1 MILQEKEKVKKV
13 KYKLKKGITWD
24 TVKSKVSYAGFQVF
38 DSLFEVETRNKY
50 RNEKEEFEGIRFDS
64 KMEMEFYIYLL
75 KTHTKEEIELQ
86 PSFVLQEKFKDNT
99 GKVQRE
105 SKYIADFRVGNIV
118 YDVKGMTTQMFRAK
132 EKTFKLKYPDLQLKV
147 VKKAP
152 KWTDKEWIEL
162 SELKEMI
169 RERNKKKKLL
179 QNKYFD
185 KVEVENDYL

>member
-1 MILQEKEKVKKV
+1 MQDKEKVKKV
-13 KYKLKKGITWD
+13 AYRLKKGITWD
-24 TVKSKVSYAGFQVF
+24 IVKSKVSYAGFQIF
-38 DSLFEVETRNKY
+38 DSLFEVETRSKY
-50 RNEKEEFEGIRFDS
+50 RNEKEELEGIKFDS

-99 GKVQRE
+99 GKAQRE
-105 SKYIADFRVGNIV
+105 SRYIADFRVENIV
-118 YDVKGMTTQMFRAK
+118 FDVKGVTTPIFRAK

-152 KWTDKEWIEL
+152 KWTGKEWIEL
-162 SELKEMI
+162 SELKEMT

-179 QNKYFD
+179 QKTQ
-185 KVEVENDYL
+185 

>member
-1 MILQEKEKVKKV
+1 MQEKEKVKKV

-24 TVKSKVSYAGFQVF
+24 IIKEYLSRVGVAVF
-38 DSLFEVETRNKY
+38 DNLFEIETRSKY
-50 RNEKEEFEGIRFDS
+50 RNEKEEFGGIKFDS

-75 KTHTKEEIELQ
+75 KTHTKEKIELQ

-99 GKVQRE
+99 GKAQRE

-118 YDVKGMTTQMFRAK
+118 YDVKGVTTQIFRSK
-132 EKTFKLKYPDLQLKV
+132 EKTFKLKYPELQLKV

-152 KWTDKEWIEL
+152 KWTGKEWIEL
-162 SELKEMI
+162 QELKEMT

-179 QNKYFD
+179 QNK
-185 KVEVENDYL
+185 

>member
-1 MILQEKEKVKKV
+1 MKYNYGGLILQDKEKVKKV
-13 KYKLKKGITWD
+13 NYKLKKGITWD
-24 TVKSKVSYAGFQVF
+24 TVKLRCSYVGFQIF

-50 RNEKEEFEGIRFDS
+50 RNEKEEFEGIKFDS

-99 GKVQRE
+99 GKAQRE
-105 SKYIADFRVGNIV
+105 SKYIADFRVSGSIV
-118 YDVKGMTTQMFRAK
+118 YDVKGVTTPIFRAK

-152 KWTDKEWIEL
+152 KWTGKEWIEL
-162 SELKEMI
+162 QELKEMT

-179 QNKYFD
+179 QNK
-185 KVEVENDYL
+185 